1 MTGDFDRVI
10 ELVERRGGAA
20 QLCVVSL
27 GEIGLDRAIACAP
40 DALFLIYSASKP
52 FVALLTHLL
61 AERDMLSLDDP
72 VAAHW
77 PEFGQRGKQA
87 ITVRHVLQH
96 RAGVP
101 VAGSWLAT
109 ALHMTD
115 WDRSVRDAERTRP
128 RWPPGAVP
136 AYHPIT
142 YGYILGELVQ
152 RVAGVPVRDFLTSE
166 LLAPLGLDDIHL
178 GLADKHW
185 PRHVPVRAAHPSQ
198 LANQVV
204 SNSRRVRRAVIPA
217 ATISTTARQLARF
230 YQMLLRGGELDGV
243 RVLNEPTVS
252 EARRPSCDGE
262 IDAFIKRPVGWA
274 QGFQIGGPGRDP
286 RDLRRVI
293 GGSSGSSATF
303 GHAGNASCTTWAD
316 PPLDLIFIYLSNVQ
330 PTIDDGIR
338 HLGEVSDALRA
349 VFA

>member
-1 MTGDFDRVI
+1 MTGDFDRVV
-10 ELVERRGGAA
+10 ELVGRTGGAA
-20 QLCVVSL
+20 QLCVVSR
-27 GEIGLDRAIACAP
+27 GEIVLDRAIACSP

-52 FVALLTHLL
+52 FVALLVHLL
-61 AERDMLSLDDP
+61 AGRDMLSLDDP

-101 VAGSWLAT
+101 VAGNMLAT
-109 ALHMTD
+109 VLHLTD
-115 WDRSVRDAERTRP
+115 WDRSVRDAERARP

-136 AYHPIT
+136 AYHFMS
-142 YGYILGELVQ
+142 YGFILGELVQ
-152 RVAGVPVRDFLTSE
+152 RVAGVPVRDFLARE

-185 PRHVPVRAAHPSQ
+185 PRHVPVRAGRPRE
-198 LANQVV
+198 LLNQVL
-204 SNSRRVRRAVIPA
+204 SNSRGFRQAVIPA
-217 ATISTTARQLARF
+217 ASVSTTAPQLARF

-243 RVLNEPTVS
+243 RVLNEDTVS
-252 EARRPSCDGE
+252 EAVRPSANGE

-293 GGSSGSSATF
+293 GGSSGTSKTF
-303 GHAGNASCTTWAD
+303 GHAGNVSCTAWAE
-316 PPLDLIFIYLSNVQ
+316 PSLDLVFIYLSSVQ
-330 PTIDDGIR
+330 PAIDDGIR

>member
-1 MTGDFDRVI
+1 
-10 ELVERRGGAA
+10 
-20 QLCVVSL
+20 VSH
-27 GEIGLDRAIACAP
+27 GEIVLDRAIACSP

-52 FVALLTHLL
+52 FVALLVHLL

-101 VAGSWLAT
+101 VAGNLLT
-109 ALHMTD
+109 TVLHMTD
-115 WDRSVRDAERTRP
+115 WDRSVRDAERARP

-136 AYHPIT
+136 AYHVMT
-142 YGYILGELVQ
+142 YGFILGELVQ
-152 RVAGVPVRDFLTSE
+152 RVAGVSVRDFLASE

-178 GLADKHW
+178 GLADKDW
-185 PRHVPVRAAHPSQ
+185 PRHVRARAEQRRELLNPV
-198 LANQVV
+198 L
-204 SNSRRVRRAVIPA
+204 SNRRGVRQAVIPA
-217 ATISTTARQLARF
+217 GSISTTARQLARF
-230 YQMLLRGGELDGV
+230 YHMLLRGGELDGM
-243 RVLNEPTVS
+243 RVLNAHTVR
-252 EARRPSCDGE
+252 EAVRPSTNGE
-262 IDAFIKRPVGWA
+262 IDAILKRPVGWA

-293 GGSSGSSATF
+293 GGSSGTSETF
-303 GHAGNASCTTWAD
+303 GHAASCTAWAD
-316 PPLDLIFIYLSNVQ
+316 PSLDLAFIYLSSVQ
-330 PTIDDGIR
+330 PAADDGIR
-338 HLGEVSDALRA
+338 HLGEVNDALRA